1 MTNLPLQNLREMLLA
16 KREVVDLE
24 LLDLTSINEVIS
36 LILRGNQDTHV
47 GTLTAKCQIRS
58 NVE

>member
-36 LILRGNQDTHV
+36 LILRGNQHAHI
-47 GTLTAKCQIRS
+47 GTLTAKCQIIS